1 MNLKSGYPFW
11 SIRNGLMRPYPRLE
25 QDTHCEVAIIGG
37 GVTAALIA
45 HELLR
50 HGHEVVVIEQREI
63 GWGSTSASTALLQYE
78 IDTPMV
84 DLAAQYGMPAAAL
97 AYGACAKA
105 ILDLQELCDGLG
117 GCDFTRQDSLYYAS
131 RARDLKDLQRELDAR
146 KTHALPVEW
155 IAGDA
160 LWHDY
165 GVRSEGAILSRLA
178 ASVDPYRL
186 CYRLFAECEQYG
198 GRIYDRSPIATLQA
212 HDQHVDLRTQDG
224 VNVRARHVIMAAGYG
239 NQQWLSQRV
248 ARNRSSYAF
257 VTDPLHDTDV
267 GALKHTMMWETA
279 RPYLYVRT
287 TADGR
292 VVAGGEDDSIDIP
305 ARRDARVLSKMDTLL
320 KKIAKVMPD
329 VRLRPVFAWGGTFA
343 ETADGLPFFGTR
355 SEHGP
360 RVAFAMAY
368 GGNGITYSAIGAG
381 LLRAQLEGRA
391 HPLSDLFGFSRLG

>member
-1 MNLKSGYPFW
+1 MDLKSGYPFW

-25 QDTHCEVAIIGG
+25 QDVRCEVAIIGG

-84 DLAAQYGMPAAAL
+84 TLARRYGMPAAAL
-97 AYGACAKA
+97 AYGACAQA
-105 ILDLQELCDGLG
+105 IVDLQDLCDTLG

-131 RARDLKDLQRELDAR
+131 RRRDVGELRQELQVRQA
-146 KTHALPVEW
+146 HALPVHWLERQ
-155 IAGDA
+155 A

-165 GVRSEGAILSRLA
+165 GVRADGAILSELA

-198 GRIYDRSPIATLQA
+198 ARIYDRTTVADLQA
-212 HDQHVDLRTQDG
+212 SDGHVTLRTSDGCTVHAQHV
-224 VNVRARHVIMAAGYG
+224 VMAAGYG

-257 VTDPLHDTDV
+257 VTDPLHDSDM
-267 GALKHTMMWETA
+267 GALRHTMMWETA
-279 RPYLYVRT
+279 RPYLYLRST
-287 TADGR
+287 PDRR
-292 VVAGGEDDSIDIP
+292 VVAGGEDDNVDIP
-305 ARRDARVLSKMDTLL
+305 ARRNARVQSKMRRLL
-320 KKIAKVMPD
+320 TKIHTAMPD
-329 VRLRPVFAWGGTFA
+329 MRLRPVFSWAGTFA
-343 ETADGLPFFGTR
+343 ETADGLPFFGAHR
-355 SEHGP
+355 EHGS
-360 RVAFAMAY
+360 RVHFAMAY

-381 LLRAQLEGRA
+381 LVRAAIEGSN
-391 HPLSDLFGFSRLG
+391 HPLAALFGFERQA